1 MPAHNK
7 LVTTIN
13 VVPSVGVDADDE
25 VGLMLMPGFVVPL
38 FHLRTRVKIL
48 LTVLQS
54 QVLILV
60 GEVLGVRGKTQ
71 TRFLR
76 CFDQVDN
83 HYDDDDDCDDE
94 VVFSF
99 VYLAKRRPLDVNVK
113 RCKV

>member
-1 MPAHNK
+1 M
-7 LVTTIN
+7 
-13 VVPSVGVDADDE
+13 
-25 VGLMLMPGFVVPL
+25 
-38 FHLRTRVKIL
+38 
-48 LTVLQS
+48 
-54 QVLILV
+54 LILV

-83 HYDDDDDCDDE
+83 HDDDDDCDDDE

-99 VYLAKRRPLDVNVK
+99 LYLVRRGSLDVNVK